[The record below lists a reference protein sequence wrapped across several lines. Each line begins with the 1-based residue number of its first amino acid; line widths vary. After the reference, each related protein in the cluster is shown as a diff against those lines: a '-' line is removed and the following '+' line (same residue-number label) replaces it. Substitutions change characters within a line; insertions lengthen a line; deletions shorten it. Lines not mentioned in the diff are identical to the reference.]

1 MNELAGAGI
10 ALMLI
15 FAMVCAVVLWAA
27 VAAGSGG
34 DEDE

>member
-1 MNELAGAGI
+1 MNDLAGAGI
-10 ALMLI
+10 VLLLF
-15 FAMVCAVVLWAA
+15 FAMGCAVVLWAA